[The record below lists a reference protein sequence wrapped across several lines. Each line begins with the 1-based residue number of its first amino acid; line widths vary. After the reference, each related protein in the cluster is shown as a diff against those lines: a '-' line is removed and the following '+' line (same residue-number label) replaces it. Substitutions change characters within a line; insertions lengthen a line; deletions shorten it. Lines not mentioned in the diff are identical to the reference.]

1 MRIARTAPVTMP
13 SAARK
18 FSAWCAIA
26 CVAATRRPR
35 RGRANWAGTARARVR
50 KPSRTSR
57 RSKPSAARERGPL
70 LLSRAHFGHEL
81 LQLTALVHLERD
93 VTAAD
98 QLALHVQLWVGG
110 PVGVTLE
117 PLAYFRLF
125 ENVHVPEVGAH
136 GAQCRHRL
144 RRKAAL
150 RKVRRALH
158 EQHHRA

>member
-1 MRIARTAPVTMP
+1 MRIARIAPVTMR

-35 RGRANWAGTARARVR
+35 RGRANLAGTARQPAP

-57 RSKPSAARERGPL
+57 RSKSSAARVRAAPS
-70 LLSRAHFGHEL
+70 LSGRAHFGHEL

-98 QLALHVQLWVGG
+98 QLALHVQL
-110 PVGVTLE
+110 
-117 PLAYFRLF
+117 
-125 ENVHVPEVGAH
+125 
-136 GAQCRHRL
+136 
-144 RRKAAL
+144 
-150 RKVRRALH
+150 
-158 EQHHRA
+158 